1 MMSRSESV
9 PYVFHWTTKAI
20 PGYWTNFKVNNE
32 INDF

>member
-9 PYVFHWTTKAI
+9 PYVFHWTTEAI
-20 PGYWTNFKVNNE
+20 SGYWTKVNNE